1 LEKALLNLSPLRF
14 NTDKGGLMVRLLT
27 AVFVFTSSQS
37 FGAVCNFYASPNN
50 QLEVDQLG
58 SGISDPGYCDE
69 ILGGFSIGDSK
80 GVGSDIVNL
89 RPLSYISEIG
99 FGGVT
104 GDGSVFNGVGNL
116 SISNNPALVSLDG
129 LQGIQGVGGDLV
141 ISNNSSLSDCS
152 ALAALIGRAAS
163 LDTKQGVNG
172 DVIIESNAEGC
183 NSVAQVLASANK
195 PVSTMPFYLLL
206 TLTGLLALIGSI
218 RARVPIS
225 SLVSGS
231 RTY

>member
-1 LEKALLNLSPLRF
+1 
-14 NTDKGGLMVRLLT
+14 MVRLLT
-27 AVFVFTSSQS
+27 AVVLLF
-37 FGAVCNFYASPNN
+37 ASP
-50 QLEVDQLG
+50 QSSAIVCEFWMGFGTQSDVDNHLG
-58 SGISDPGYCDE
+58 AIHPGDCDE
-69 ILGGFSIGDSK
+69 IPGNMGIGPVVVA
-80 GVGSDIVNL
+80 GELVPSDIADL
-89 RPLSYISEIG
+89 RPVSYLKNIG
-99 FGGVT
+99 FGGAGYGGGGYFKIFDNPLLVT
-104 GDGSVFNGVGNL
+104 LNGL
-116 SISNNPALVSLDG
+116 E
-129 LQGIQGVGGDLV
+129 GIQGVGGDLV
-141 ISNNSSLSDCS
+141 IRNNSSLSDCS

-163 LDTKQGVNG
+163 LDTKEGVNG

-231 RTY
+231 GEGGS